1 MIITTISWVDTISSK
16 ITHLQI
22 TISSHRTVHPLQNAK
37 KSEDTQSGLLYHTPQ
52 TSRISSEDGNIHRI
66 YQNVAC
72 KMVPE
77 DCVINGNSLDSTS
90 KDTAE
95 KDRLYKN
102 QLTASRSLKKKL
114 PEGRQETNI
123 SVERISCKKKDEN
136 TRYSTKQAE
145 DPPRSAQWVSPIGM
159 CMKTPRWNL

>member
-102 QLTASRSLKKKL
+102 QLTASRSLNKSSLKGDK
-114 PEGRQETNI
+114 RQT
-123 SVERISCKKKDEN
+123 SQLRGFPA
-136 TRYSTKQAE
+136 R
-145 DPPRSAQWVSPIGM
+145 RR
-159 CMKTPRWNL
+159 MKTPGTQPSKQKIHPDPPSGFHRLACV